1 MMLISWKYLEILLP
15 APGFHMDI
23 EFSWSYRFLFDSKMI
38 YIDLYWFICAVYW
51 FIEIKCMLTV
61 QYGYFDLILTMGTSC
76 SMHHGFEEQAHAAA
90 PGDAHVATIG
100 T

>member
-1 MMLISWKYLEILLP
+1 
-15 APGFHMDI
+15 
-23 EFSWSYRFLFDSKMI
+23 
-38 YIDLYWFICAVYW
+38 
-51 FIEIKCMLTV
+51 MLTV